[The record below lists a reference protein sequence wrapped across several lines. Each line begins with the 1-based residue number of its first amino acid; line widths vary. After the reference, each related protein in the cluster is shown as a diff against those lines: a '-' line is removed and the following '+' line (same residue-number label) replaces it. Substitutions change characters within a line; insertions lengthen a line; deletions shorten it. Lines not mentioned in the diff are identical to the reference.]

1 MKKTTYIQICE
12 IEAQICKV
20 MEDWEQSKDL
30 VNSEPDIVDF
40 LDQKFTLY
48 PPELDRNNMYME
60 NEGEARIDLSG

>member
-1 MKKTTYIQICE
+1 
-12 IEAQICKV
+12 

-30 VNSEPDIVDF
+30 ANREPNIVDF

-48 PPELDRNNMYME
+48 PTELNRNNMYVE